1 LIGMLLMC
9 LLMIWGHMI
18 VLPHVARPKVGPV
31 HCLLAGFF
39 PHSINKVHQ
48 YLAVCLSA
56 CLPNMST

>member
-1 LIGMLLMC
+1 MC